1 MSQNDETPSPIQ
13 AVASWIRRDGVAETG
28 DNLRTEADQTRLAGS
43 PSTPPPPTNHGP
55 PPTTYQTVQTAK
67 TTIATWGNNKQLT
80 PDQHKRAVLEHLQ
93 ALAVRQGKQV
103 PQDIL
108 EFLEKAQVILLDAN
122 GHPVHVASV
131 VIAWED

>member
-1 MSQNDETPSPIQ
+1 M
-13 AVASWIRRDGVAETG
+13 
-28 DNLRTEADQTRLAGS
+28 
-43 PSTPPPPTNHGP
+43 
-55 PPTTYQTVQTAK
+55 TA
-67 TTIATWGNNKQLT
+67 WGNNKQLS
-80 PDQHKRAVLEHLQ
+80 PAQHKRAVLEHLQ

-108 EFLEKAQVILLDAN
+108 EFIEKAQVILLDAS